1 MMYDFVDSV
10 GFDNHSSNWTE
21 RDELQYERG
30 CLAGLAMAYELVMSG
45 RDPHFSTG
53 RAMVGLIKLIEL
65 ENLITLHEEIITRLL
80 PKSNDEV
87 NEE

>member
-1 MMYDFVDSV
+1 
-10 GFDNHSSNWTE
+10 
-21 RDELQYERG
+21 
-30 CLAGLAMAYELVMSG
+30 MAYELVMSG

>member
-1 MMYDFVDSV
+1 MMYGFVDSV
-10 GFDNHSSNWTE
+10 GFDHQRSKWTE
-21 RDELQYERG
+21 RDKLQYERG

>member
-1 MMYDFVDSV
+1 
-10 GFDNHSSNWTE
+10 
-21 RDELQYERG
+21 
-30 CLAGLAMAYELVMSG
+30 MAYELVMSG

-65 ENLITLHEEIITRLL
+65 ENLITLHEENITRLL
-80 PKSNDEV
+80 PKNNDEV